1 MDNETEVIR
10 EQMEE
15 TRASLTEKLETL
27 EQQVVTTVQEATT
40 AVAETV
46 ETVKEA
52 VNETVATVKD
62 TVQETVATVKGT
74 VEDTVV
80 GVKETFDLQHQIEE
94 HPWGMM
100 AGAVALGYLGGYLL
114 SPPRPRVVT
123 ANIGTQYPLPVSQPI
138 PPRPVASEP
147 TSSGPNWW
155 TGVSAMFAPEIA
167 KVKGLA
173 LGVALGIVRDS
184 ITQAAPAQMQA
195 ELGNVIDSITAKLG
209 GEPLQAPVLPQG
221 FGESEERRENYSSEI
236 SGQRSGATM
245 WGQVREDEPDI
256 LRARR

>member
-1 MDNETEVIR
+1 MDNDTEVIR

-27 EQQVVTTVQEATT
+27 EQQVVTTVQEATS

-46 ETVKEA
+46 ESVKEA
-52 VNETVATVKD
+52 VNETVTTVKD
-62 TVQETVATVKGT
+62 SVQETVASVKGT

-80 GVKETFDLQHQIEE
+80 GVKETFDLQHQVEQ

-100 AGAVALGYLGGYLL
+100 AGSIALGYLGGYLL
-114 SPPRPRVVT
+114 SKPRTRVVT
-123 ANIGTQYPLPVSQPI
+123 ANIGTQYPLPVSQPMPSAPLSAAPI
-138 PPRPVASEP
+138 SAAPTFSPP
-147 TSSGPNWW
+147 TSSGPSWW
-155 TGVSAMFAPEIA
+155 TGVSALFGPEIA

-184 ITQAAPAQMQA
+184 ITQAAPAQMKA

-221 FGESEERRENYSSEI
+221 FGEREEQPEAPRRD
-236 SGQRSGATM
+236 RM
-245 WGQVREDEPDI
+245 REEPEFAGFS
-256 LRARR
+256 R

>member
-27 EQQVVTTVQEATT
+27 EQQVVTTVQDATS
-40 AVAETV
+40 AVTETV
-46 ETVKEA
+46 ESVKDA
-52 VNETVATVKD
+52 VQETVTTVKD
-62 TVQETVATVKGT
+62 TVQDTVATVKGS
-74 VEDTVV
+74 VQDTVD
-80 GVKETFDLQHQIEE
+80 GVKETFDLRHQVEQ
-94 HPWGMM
+94 HPWGMV

-123 ANIGTQYPLPVSQPI
+123 ANIGTQYPLPVSQPTTSA
-138 PPRPVASEP
+138 PSSSEP
-147 TSSGPNWW
+147 SWW

-184 ITQAAPAQMQA
+184 ITEAAPTQMKA
-195 ELGNVIDSITAKLG
+195 ELGNVFDSITAKLG

-221 FGESEERRENYSSEI
+221 FGERED
-236 SGQRSGATM
+236 RPGATM
-245 WGQVREDEPDI
+245 RDQMRDDEPE
-256 LRARR
+256 LVRFCR

>member
-1 MDNETEVIR
+1 MDNDTEVIR

-27 EQQVVTTVQEATT
+27 EQQVVTTVQEATS
-40 AVAETV
+40 AVTETV
-46 ETVKEA
+46 ESVKEA
-52 VNETVATVKD
+52 VNETVTTVKD
-62 TVQETVATVKGT
+62 SVQETVATVKGT

-80 GVKETFDLQHQIEE
+80 GVKETFDLQHQVEQ

-100 AGAVALGYLGGYLL
+100 AGSIALGYLGGYLL
-114 SPPRPRVVT
+114 SKPRTRVVT
-123 ANIGTQYPLPVSQPI
+123 ANIGTQYPLPVSQPL
-138 PPRPVASEP
+138 ASAPLPAAP
-147 TSSGPNWW
+147 TAAGPSWW

-184 ITQAAPAQMQA
+184 ITEAAPAQMKA

-221 FGESEERRENYSSEI
+221 FGTREEQPRE
-236 SGQRSGATM
+236 TM
-245 WGQVREDEPDI
+245 RDRMMDDEPE
-256 LRARR
+256 LVKFCR